1 MLANVGEGKHKIEVK
16 YTFYGLNGLKN
27 CQYPDKVPKDLEKFV
42 QNNPFSQWHSEN
54 DQFFVNIGNTRANVG
69 FTKIPPTLHTDK
81 NASLLTKEDI
91 DSTGMTLLISH
102 VDNKIYF
109 RYNGP
114 KYVLDMD

>member
-1 MLANVGEGKHKIEVK
+1 MK

-42 QNNPFSQWHSEN
+42 QNNPFSHWHSEK
-54 DQFFVNIGNTRANVG
+54 DNTIVALQQIEPNEG
-69 FTKIPPTLHTDK
+69 FRRIPSTLHTNK